1 LKAISADHARFG
13 YNLEKGWFISEGGK
27 ERMSSNG
34 TFVFMKSLT
43 QIGEHSP
50 SDLIPIHDGM
60 VLSFINYELQINLEK
75 KTEEE
80 LAHS

>member
-1 LKAISADHARFG
+1 
-13 YNLEKGWFISEGGK
+13 
-27 ERMSSNG
+27 MSSNG

-80 LAHS
+80 LAHSQSLIPDVIIEETESEIPSGQVEDAE